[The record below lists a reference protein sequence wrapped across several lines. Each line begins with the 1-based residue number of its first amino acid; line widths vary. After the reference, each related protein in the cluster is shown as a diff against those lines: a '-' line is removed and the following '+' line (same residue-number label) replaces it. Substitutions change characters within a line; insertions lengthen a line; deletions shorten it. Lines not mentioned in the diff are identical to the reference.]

1 MMTST
6 ITSSTGTESGKSD
19 RKKLKN
25 QSLQEPLLEGMAMN
39 DIYDSDSESLHS
51 FQDNSKITSESNS
64 QLSSR
69 VVNRVTFSD
78 RDSLLQETT
87 AVRTPAFSIPRRR
100 FSCHPSVMMH
110 GHITKLL
117 SKRVYANNAPK
128 IFLET
133 ITAQT

>member
-1 MMTST
+1 MIDMMTST

-25 QSLQEPLLEGMAMN
+25 QSLQEPLLEGMAM
-39 DIYDSDSESLHS
+39 DEIYDSDSESLHS

-69 VVNRVTFSD
+69 VVSRVTFSD
-78 RDSLLQETT
+78 RDSLLQET
-87 AVRTPAFSIPRRR
+87 
-100 FSCHPSVMMH
+100 
-110 GHITKLL
+110 TKLL